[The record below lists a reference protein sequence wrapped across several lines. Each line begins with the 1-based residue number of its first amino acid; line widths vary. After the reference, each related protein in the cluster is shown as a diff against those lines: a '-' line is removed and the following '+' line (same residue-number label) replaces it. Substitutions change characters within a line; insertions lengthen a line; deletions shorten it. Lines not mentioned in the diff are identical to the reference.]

1 MAELPLNRQTYVRQT
16 FRSLW
21 EGLPQV
27 LLASVIFSLGWLP
40 VFSLFILN
48 LPILAILVGAFTLA
62 PAWAL
67 VLAFEAR
74 LLEGREANLG
84 SLVPELRHYG
94 PRSLKLGLLAAFPLV
109 AAFLTLPSLAAP
121 ETPVV
126 VWLGLAA
133 DALGLLLLIIL
144 YLYAFP
150 LLILYNL
157 GIGAALYN
165 SFILASRYLMNTLGL
180 LSLGGL
186 FLLAVLYLNS
196 GLLFILPAIWGMFI
210 VNNCR
215 LVITLEEEN
224 FGYEQ

>member
-16 FRSLW
+16 FWRLW

-27 LLASVIFSLGWLP
+27 LLASFVFSLGWLP
-40 VFSLFILN
+40 AFSLFILN
-48 LPILAILVGAFTLA
+48 LPFLAILVGVFTLA

-67 VLAFEAR
+67 VLAQEAK
-74 LLEGREANLG
+74 LLENRGANLG
-84 SLVPELRHYG
+84 SLVPALKRYG
-94 PRSLKLGLLAAFPLV
+94 LRSLKLGLLAAFPLV
-109 AAFLTLPSLAAP
+109 AALLTLPSLAAP
-121 ETPVV
+121 GVSPL

-133 DALGLLLLIIL
+133 DALGLLLLITL
-144 YLYAFP
+144 YLYTFP
-150 LLILYNL
+150 LLILREME
-157 GIGAALYN
+157 IGAALYT
-165 SFILASRYLMNTLGL
+165 SLILASRYLMNTLGL

-196 GLLFILPAIWGMFI
+196 GLMFILPAIWGMFI

-215 LVITLEEEN
+215 LVITLEEGN